1 MSINKEE
8 AQKAQKIIEEYLREK
23 NKANN
28 AYLVQAKLTS
38 DEYSK
43 FWNYCRKNGLNK
55 NSAIKKLINSHPE
68 INGTNTN

>member
-55 NSAIKKLINSHPE
+55 NSAIKKLINSHP
-68 INGTNTN
+68 

>member
-1 MSINKEE
+1 MNLDKQKLIN
-8 AQKAQKIIEEYLREK
+8 EYLKER
-23 NKANN
+23 NKLNN
-28 AYLVQAKLTS
+28 AYLVQAKLSS

>member
-1 MSINKEE
+1 MNLDK
-8 AQKAQKIIEEYLREK
+8 QKIINEYLRER
-23 NKANN
+23 NKVHN
-28 AYLVQAKLTS
+28 AYHVGAKLSS

-43 FWNYCRKNGLNK
+43 FWKYCTKNGLNK